1 MNVLIV
7 GSGGREHALGWKISQ
22 SPQCENLYFAPG
34 NGGTSDYGVSLDIAA
49 DDIKSLVKFAKQND
63 IDITMVG
70 PEVPLAGG
78 IVDAFQYANLKVC
91 GPVMAGAKLEGSK
104 VFCKQVMKAAGVP
117 TAAFEVFDDVAK
129 AKAYVDKKGAPIVV
143 KADGLA
149 AGKGVVVA
157 STKEEAYAAIDSMLG
172 DKIFGEAGDQLV
184 IEDCLVGEEA
194 SIIAFVDEDTVLPMV
209 VSQDHKRIFDDDKGP
224 NTGGMGAYAPA
235 PMVDKDMLD
244 LIKAKVFE
252 PMRKEMQRRGIIF
265 RGILY
270 AGLMIDGDKLGVL
283 EFNVRFGD
291 PETQVILPKLKT
303 DFIDLML
310 ACASDDLKSVNL
322 EWDDRFCMTVVLAS
336 AGYPASSSKG
346 QVIEGIEE
354 AEEDEDVMVFHA
366 GTAMKNGELVTA
378 GGRVLAVSALGEDFH
393 QAKEKAYAAVNKI
406 KFEGMQYR
414 KDIGAKALKY
424 L

>member
-1 MNVLIV
+1 MKVLIV
-7 GSGGREHALGWKISQ
+7 GNGGREHALGWKISQ
-22 SPQCENLYFAPG
+22 SEQCEELYFAPG

-49 DDIKSLVKFAKQND
+49 DDIKSLVKFAKRND

-70 PEVPLAGG
+70 PEVPLAAG
-78 IVDAFQYANLKVC
+78 IVDAFEYAGLKIC

-117 TAAFEVFDDVAK
+117 TADFGVFDDVAK
-129 AKAYVDKKGAPIVV
+129 AKEYVDKKGAPIVV

-157 STKEEAYAAIDSMLG
+157 STKQEAYDAIDSMLG
-172 DKIFGEAGDQLV
+172 DKIFGDAGDQLV
-184 IEDCLVGEEA
+184 IEECLIGEEA
-194 SIIAFVDEDTVLPMV
+194 SIIAFVDQDTVLPMV

-235 PMVDKDMLD
+235 PLVDKEMLD
-244 LIKAKVFE
+244 KIKAKVFE
-252 PMRKEMQRRGIIF
+252 PMRKELQKRGITF

-270 AGLMIDGDKLGVL
+270 AGLMINEGEIGVL

-303 DFIDLML
+303 DFIELMEK
-310 ACASDDLKSVNL
+310 CATDDLKSINL

-336 AGYPASSSKG
+336 AGYPATSDKG
-346 QVIEGIEE
+346 RIITGIEE
-354 AEEDEDVMVFHA
+354 AEEDEDVMVFQA
-366 GTAMKNGELVTA
+366 GTAMENGELVTA
-378 GGRVLAVSALGEDFH
+378 GGRVLAVSALGDDFYS
-393 QAKEKAYAAVNKI
+393 AKEKAYAAVEKI